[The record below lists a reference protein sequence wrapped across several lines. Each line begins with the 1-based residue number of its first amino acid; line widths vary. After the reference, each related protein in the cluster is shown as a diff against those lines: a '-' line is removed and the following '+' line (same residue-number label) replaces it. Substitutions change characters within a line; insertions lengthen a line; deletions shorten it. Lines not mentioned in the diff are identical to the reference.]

1 MKDKKISIIL
11 PCYNVEQY
19 LDRCFNSLKNQT
31 LGFENIE
38 LIFVNDASTDGTL
51 EKLTSLEEQ
60 YPDNIIVINF
70 TENRRQGTARNVA
83 LEYASAPYIGYV
95 DSDDWV
101 DVTMFEKMVS
111 AIEKYDCDFVECR
124 WDLARDENHRT
135 PVKKLGDNGYLDLTD
150 PSTRAKFIGTQ
161 IGITALWSKVFK
173 KDFLVDNDIFCPEQI
188 RYEDIFFCYLA
199 FLYAKSYYRID
210 EALYHYFVN
219 PEGTVQSK
227 KQPHQFDKM
236 PVALGFLQ
244 ACRERGLLTANTDTT
259 TTTNDSPSE
268 KSTNAD
274 TSISSNKI
282 GSESAHTPNS
292 SPTANN
298 VISFAEKKNV
308 KNNALSQITNKDC
321 IEWMFLEKYYVYMLW
336 EVFQEFP
343 EQSYDYF
350 IEMRETILNE
360 VPDYKTN
367 PFRALPSNGFDDVML
382 CMLDEPLDEPTLLEL
397 RDELLMKFGKLT
409 PDKISSYGNSS
420 QPDASRT
427 YNPDNNP
434 GTNIENTRFGRSSD
448 SPENPQH
455 NLSSST
461 TVPKKYRI
469 LFCKRGSICED
480 GITNAFKHLN
490 YDVDYMTEKFDSY
503 DYDTN
508 YLEALSARL
517 QQKKY
522 DCVFTVNFL
531 PIVSRVCNVFK
542 LPYVCWTVDNPCFEL
557 FSNTI
562 RNPINRIFMFDRSQY
577 NKFAPQNP
585 HNIFYMPLACDY
597 DAWNSFELTSQDH
610 KDYDCD
616 VSFIGST
623 YEEKCKYNSI
633 VNELSEFTKG
643 YVDGLIAAQLNVYG
657 YNFLEDALT
666 DEFVAQFKKEAGWYP
681 LGEDYTEDDRA
692 IIADTYIGYKCTEQ
706 ERFMTIKN
714 ISEHFN
720 FDLWTLSDVS
730 RFPKANYRGGAD
742 SVTMMPKIFKC
753 SKINLSMTNRPIRT
767 GMPLRMFDTMGAGG
781 FLLTN
786 YQAEIPEY
794 FEIGKDLEAYES
806 QEDLLNKITYYL
818 EHDDDRREIAKNG
831 QEKIRNE
838 HTYSIKLQ
846 KILEMAG
853 I

>member
-1 MKDKKISIIL
+1 MNNKKISIIL

-51 EKLTSLEEQ
+51 AKLTSLEEQ

-101 DVTMFEKMVS
+101 DVTMFEKMIS
-111 AIEKYDCDFVECR
+111 TIEKYDCDFVECR
-124 WDLARDENHRT
+124 WDLARDEKHRT
-135 PVKKLGDNGYLDLTD
+135 SVKKIGDNGYLDLTK
-150 PSTRAKFIGTQ
+150 PEIRAKFIGDQ

-173 KDFLVDNDIFCPEQI
+173 KSFLVDNDIFCPEQI

-219 PEGTVQSK
+219 PEGTVQRKS
-227 KQPHQFDKM
+227 QEYQLDKM
-236 PVALGFLQ
+236 TIALGFLET
-244 ACRERGLLTANTDTT
+244 CKERGLFEEDPDSEPSPANDDYSADRKD
-259 TTTNDSPSE
+259 NSHS
-268 KSTNAD
+268 KSTSASNDTGNNGSSGGNA
-274 TSISSNKI
+274 ISL
-282 GSESAHTPNS
+282 AD
-292 SPTANN
+292 
-298 VISFAEKKNV
+298 KKNK
-308 KNNALSQITNKDC
+308 KNNALSSITTKDC

-336 EVFQEFP
+336 EIFQEFP
-343 EQSYDYF
+343 DRSYDYF

-367 PFRALPSNGFDDVML
+367 PFRFWESNAFDNLML
-382 CMLDEPLDEPTLLEL
+382 NFVDYRLTKEQLESF
-397 RDELLMKFGKLT
+397 RDELLIKFGKQ
-409 PDKISSYGNSS
+409 SNVSHSYLPQDNCTEANLSNTTRNSQIDEPINNSS
-420 QPDASRT
+420 KAA
-427 YNPDNNP
+427 DN
-434 GTNIENTRFGRSSD
+434 
-448 SPENPQH
+448 
-455 NLSSST
+455 
-461 TVPKKYRI
+461 KKYHI

-480 GITNAFKHLN
+480 GISNGFKYLD
-490 YDVDYMTEKFDSY
+490 YDVDYMTKEFTSY
-503 DYDTN
+503 DYDQD
-508 YLEALSARL
+508 YLTALADKLENSINAG
-517 QQKKY
+517 KKY
-522 DCVFTVNFL
+522 DCVFTVNFI
-531 PIVSRVCNVFK
+531 PIIARCCNVFK
-542 LPYVCWTVDNPCFEL
+542 IPYVSWTVDNPDFEL

-562 RNPINRIFMFDRSQY
+562 ELPFNRIFMFDQSQY
-577 NKFAPQNP
+577 NKFTPKNP
-585 HNIFYMPLACDY
+585 DNIYYMPLACDY
-597 DAWNSFELTSQDH
+597 EAWNSFELTEEDH
-610 KDYDCD
+610 KNYDCD
-616 VSFIGST
+616 ISFIGST
-623 YEEKCKYNSI
+623 YEEKCKYNDI
-633 VNELSEFTKG
+633 VKDLSPFVKG

-666 DEFVAQFKKEAGWYP
+666 DDFVKQFKKEAGWYP

-706 ERFMTIKN
+706 ERFMTLKN
-714 ISEHFN
+714 ISEHFKL
-720 FDLWTLSDVS
+720 DLWTLSDVS
-730 RFPKANYRGGAD
+730 RFPKANFRGGAD

-794 FEIGKDLEAYES
+794 FEIGKDLEVYES
-806 QEDLLNKITYYL
+806 QEDLLNKIAYYL
-818 EHDDDRREIAKNG
+818 EHEDERIEIAKNG
-831 QEKIRNE
+831 QEKVKNE
-838 HTYSIKLQ
+838 HSYKIKLQ
-846 KILEMAG
+846 KMLEMAG
-853 I
+853 V

>member
-1 MKDKKISIIL
+1 MSKKISIIL
-11 PCYNVEQY
+11 PCYNVEKY

-31 LGFENIE
+31 LGFESME

-51 EKLTSLEEQ
+51 NKLTSLEQQ

-124 WDLARDENHRT
+124 WDLARDESHST
-135 PVKKLGDNGYLDLTD
+135 AIKKLGDNGYLDLTD
-150 PSTRAKFIGTQ
+150 PKVRAKFINDQ

-173 KDFLVDNDIFCPEQI
+173 KEFLVDNDIFCPEQI

-199 FLYAKSYYRID
+199 FIYAKSYYRID
-210 EALYHYFVN
+210 EPLYHYFVN

-236 PVALGFLQ
+236 PIALGFLHT
-244 ACRERGLLTANTDTT
+244 CRERGLDQQDSYTQDNAATSAKGNNNPAATT
-259 TTTNDSPSE
+259 KD
-268 KSTNAD
+268 
-274 TSISSNKI
+274 SSNM
-282 GSESAHTPNS
+282 A
-292 SPTANN
+292 PT
-298 VISFAEKKNV
+298 
-308 KNNALSQITNKDC
+308 TKDC

-343 EQSYDYF
+343 ERSYECYL
-350 IEMRETILNE
+350 EMRETILNE

-367 PFRALPSNGFDDVML
+367 PFRKLERNGFDDVML
-382 CMLDEPLDEPTLLEL
+382 CLLDEPLSEAVLLEL
-397 RDELLMKFGKLT
+397 RDELLVKFNKT
-409 PDKISSYGNSS
+409 PAVNLPISCSVPKAANSS
-420 QPDASRT
+420 GSIHAG
-427 YNPDNNP
+427 DNSQEAVNHL
-434 GTNIENTRFGRSSD
+434 FSD
-448 SPENPQH
+448 
-455 NLSSST
+455 
-461 TVPKKYRI
+461 KKRYRI

-480 GITNAFKHLN
+480 GIENAFKHLN
-490 YDVDYMTEKFDSY
+490 YDVDYMTKKFESY
-503 DYDTN
+503 DYDKS
-508 YLEALSARL
+508 YLDALAARL
-517 QQKKY
+517 ENKKY
-522 DCVFTVNFL
+522 VCVFSVNFL

-542 LPYVCWTVDNPCFEL
+542 IPYISWTVDNPCFEL

-562 RNPINRIFMFDRSQY
+562 ANPANRIFMFDRSQY
-577 NKFAPQNP
+577 NKFVSKNP
-585 HNIFYMPLACDY
+585 DNIYYMPLACDFE
-597 DAWNSFELTSQDH
+597 AWNSFKLTAEDH
-610 KDYDCD
+610 KNYDCD
-616 VSFIGST
+616 ISFIGST

-633 VNELSEFTKG
+633 VNDLSPFTKG

-666 DEFVAQFKKEAGWYP
+666 DEFVKRFKQEAAWYP
-681 LGEDYTEDDRA
+681 LGEDYEEDDKA

-706 ERFMTIKN
+706 ERFMTIRN
-714 ISEHFN
+714 ISEHFKL
-720 FDLWTLSDVS
+720 DLWTLSDVS
-730 RFPKANYRGGAD
+730 RFPKANFRGGAD
-742 SVTMMPKIFKC
+742 SITMMPKIFKC

-794 FEIGKDLEAYES
+794 FEIGKDLEVYES
-806 QEDLLNKITYYL
+806 QEDLLNKIAYYL
-818 EHDDDRREIAKNG
+818 EHDDERIEIARNG
-831 QEKIRNE
+831 QEKVKNE